1 MTAGSIDEQLAAI
14 DKRIAEKQLQVE
26 SVQVPPKAPTAWWST
41 TSAMTMSAIVLIF
54 GLIVIVFATHL
65 IQRGK
70 SSEAVLRI
78 FGTILIIVI
87 AVFLVVAGYSD
98 TQISPVMGLLGTIA
112 GYLLGKESRDRTG
125 TGPEARG
132 RQDGAAAR

>member
-1 MTAGSIDEQLAAI
+1 MIAGSIDEQLAAV
-14 DKRIAEKQLQVE
+14 DKKIIEKELQVE
-26 SVQVPPKAPTAWWST
+26 SVQVPPKASTAWWST
-41 TSAMTMSAIVLIF
+41 TNAMTMSAIVLLF
-54 GLIVIVFATHL
+54 GLVVIVFATHL

-70 SSEAVLRI
+70 SAEAVLRM

-112 GYLLGKESRDRTG
+112 GYLLGRESRDRTG
-125 TGPEARG
+125 MDPAARR
-132 RQDGAAAR
+132 RQDGAAPG

>member
-1 MTAGSIDEQLAAI
+1 MTAASVDEQLAAI
-14 DKRIAEKQLQVE
+14 DRRIAAKELQAE
-26 SVQVPPKAPTAWWST
+26 SVQVPPKAPPAWWT
-41 TSAMTMSAIVLIF
+41 TTNAMTMSAIVLIF

-70 SSEAVLRI
+70 SAEAVLRI

-112 GYLLGKESRDRTG
+112 GYLLGRESRDRTG
-125 TGPEARG
+125 TEPVRR
-132 RQDGAAAR
+132 RQDGAGAA

>member
-1 MTAGSIDEQLAAI
+1 MTAGTIDDQLAAV
-14 DKRIAEKQLQVE
+14 DKRIAERELQVE
-26 SVQVPPKAPTAWWST
+26 TVQVPPKAPAAWWST
-41 TSAMTMSAIVLIF
+41 TNAMTMSSIVLIF

-70 SSEAVLRI
+70 SAEAVLRM

-112 GYLLGKESRDRTG
+112 GYLLGRESRDRAG
-125 TGPEARG
+125 TESAARR
-132 RQDGAAAR
+132 RQDGTAGG